1 MTYPY
6 GNLDGQTGSGT
17 TVSGFGP
24 SGCVRSIT
32 LPTFSIES
40 IDASCLEDTGFMKKL
55 PSNLIDGGQCTVT
68 GIFNTPVA
76 PSPAQVNATITFP
89 NGSSISGSG
98 FVSEVDNGAAEIGS
112 LMEQTVTFVFDGDTP
127 PAVAGGGGGGGS

>member
-6 GNLDGQTGSGT
+6 GTLEGQTGSGT

-40 IDASCLEDTGFMKKL
+40 IDASCLADTGFMKKL
-55 PSNLIDGGQCTVT
+55 PSNLTDAGQVSVT
-68 GIFNTPVA
+68 GIFTGPVSTSTTQA
-76 PSPAQVNATITFP
+76 TATITFP
-89 NGSSISGSG
+89 NGSSITGTG
-98 FVSEVDNGAAEIGS
+98 FVAEVDNGAAEIGS
-112 LMEQTVTFVFDGDTP
+112 LMEQTVTFVFDGETGP
-127 PAVAGGGGGGGS
+127 TLGSSGS